1 MSTGIGNCQME
12 SNPVVQENKRLK
24 EVLMERWYKE
34 EAEVEDGSEES
45 RTEKLRLYTG
55 EGSIILSK
63 RGEEKKE

>member
-1 MSTGIGNCQME
+1 ME